1 MTVDVHD
8 TRTLGRLVR
17 RARRSRGLTQIELAR
32 TAGLGERFIVDL
44 ERGKATC
51 EIGKVLEVMN
61 VLNLRMIVEPP
72 AEIPT
77 ADLERDLPRP
87 RRPRRTS
94 KTAP

>member
-51 EIGKVLEVMN
+51 EIG
-61 VLNLRMIVEPP
+61 
-72 AEIPT
+72 PT

>member
-1 MTVDVHD
+1 MAVKVHD
-8 TRTLGRLVR
+8 NRLLGRLVR
-17 RARRSRGLTQIELAR
+17 RTRRATGLTQIELAR
-32 TAGLGERFIVDL
+32 MAGLGERFIVDL

-51 EIGKVLEVMN
+51 EIGKVLEVMR

-87 RRPRRTS
+87 RRPRRTA
-94 KTAP
+94 KTKP

>member
-1 MTVDVHD
+1 M
-8 TRTLGRLVR
+8 
-17 RARRSRGLTQIELAR
+17 TQIELAGM
-32 TAGLGERFIVDL
+32 AGLGERFIVDL

-61 VLNLRMIVEPP
+61 MLKLRMIVEPP

-87 RRPRRTS
+87 KRPRRTPG
-94 KTAP
+94 TTP